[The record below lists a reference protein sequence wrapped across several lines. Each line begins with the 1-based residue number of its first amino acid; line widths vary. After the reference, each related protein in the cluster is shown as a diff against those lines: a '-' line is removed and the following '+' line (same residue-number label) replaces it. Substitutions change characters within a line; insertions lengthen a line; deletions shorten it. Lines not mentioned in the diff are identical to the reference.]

1 MPSPPSSRMINIPL
15 LPWQKEFVRDA
26 HSQELA
32 LIGGLGSG
40 KTFSFCI
47 HAIYM
52 AMINTNGTQKVTRGG
67 LVEPTNHLVRTHL
80 IPNLF
85 NICDKMKLPY
95 EWHAS
100 EQILDLKFIHGNFP
114 IMLTS
119 GENYE
124 RLVGFNWAFFGAEE
138 LDTSPYHIAKMTWS
152 KGSERVRWGKYRQKF
167 TTSTIEGEKFLQ
179 EYFHEKAKPGQRV
192 IHANTELAVGMGTG
206 IDQDYI
212 DQCRSRMSPQEY
224 TVRVQG
230 NWGALSDD
238 VVYPCFK
245 NTDDPEGNITSKTL
259 KDFSQWEPLHLGM
272 DFNVGRCSTI
282 VHVIKEDKA
291 YAVDELVTNDNQET
305 IAEIKRR
312 YPNRQI
318 LCYPDTSGDN
328 KNYVGYE
335 TAIAQLRAAGFT
347 TKINSRKGT
356 TASDDGKGS
365 NPFVGDRIK
374 AFNTMLLNA
383 KGERRY
389 LVNKTTCP
397 HLHKSLRAQKWI
409 SSKDETRKRPDKSN
423 DVDHP
428 VDAAGYFVYYNWPV
442 MKSSK
447 TITIR

>member
-1 MPSPPSSRMINIPL
+1 MINVPL
-15 LPWQKEFVRDA
+15 LPWQKEFVKDYYTP
-26 HSQELA
+26 ELA

-52 AMINTNGTQKVTRGG
+52 AMLNANGIQKVTRGG
-67 LVEPTNHLVRTHL
+67 LVEPTNHLVKTHL
-80 IPNLF
+80 VPNLF
-85 NICDKMKLPY
+85 AICDRMGLPY

-100 EQILDLKFIHGNFP
+100 EQIIDLKFVHGNFP

-167 TTSTIEGEKFLQ
+167 TTSTIEGENFLQ
-179 EYFHEKAKPGQRV
+179 EYFHEKKKDGQRV

-212 DQCRSRMSPQEY
+212 DQCKTRMSPQEY
-224 TVRVQG
+224 KVRVQG

-238 VVYPCFK
+238 VVYVNFK
-245 NTDDPEGNITSKTL
+245 NEDSPNGNITTKTV
-259 KDFSQWEPLHLGM
+259 KDFGQWADLHIGG
-272 DFNVGRCSTI
+272 DFNVGRCSSI
-282 VHVIKEDKA
+282 VHCIQDDVA
-291 YAVDELVTNDNQET
+291 YAVDEIITNDNQET

-312 YPNRQI
+312 YPGRNI
-318 LCYPDTSGDN
+318 LFYPDTSGDN

-335 TAIAQLRAAGFT
+335 TAIAQLRQAGFT

-365 NPFVGDRIK
+365 NPFVGDRIQ
-374 AFNTMLLNA
+374 AVNNMLLNA

-389 LVNKTTCP
+389 LVNRTTCP
-397 HLHKSLRAQKWI
+397 HLHKSIRAQKWI
-409 SSKDETRKRPDKSN
+409 GSRDGSKKRPDKSN
-423 DVDHP
+423 DIDHP
-428 VDAAGYFVYYNWPV
+428 IDAVGYFVYYNWPI
-442 MKSSK
+442 MKPSK
-447 TITIR
+447 TLTIR